1 MKFETPL
8 IKGTLVKR
16 YKRFMADVELE
27 DGSIVVAHCANSGS
41 MLSVNEPG
49 ADVWI
54 SPASNPDRKLKFT
67 WELIKIGDAMVGIN
81 TNHPNKLVAEAIEDG
96 TIKELSGYA
105 SLRREVKYGKNSRI
119 DILLEDDK
127 KPSCYVE
134 VKNVTMR
141 RDLSTGA
148 PADFPDSVTSRG
160 KKHLEELSDMVADG
174 YRAVMMYLVQR
185 DDADCFT
192 IAEDID
198 PEYAEALKKARKAGV
213 EVLCYDCAVT
223 PKSVNVRNA
232 LRINLD

>member
-16 YKRFMADVELE
+16 YKRFMADVELA
-27 DGSIVVAHCANSGS
+27 DGSVVTAHCANSGS

-49 ADVWI
+49 SDVWI

-67 WELIKIGDAMVGIN
+67 WELIKLGDAMVGIN
-81 TNHPNKLVAEAIEDG
+81 TVHPNKLVAEAIEDG

-119 DILLEDDK
+119 DILLEDDA

-141 RDLSTGA
+141 RDLKPGA
-148 PADFPDSVTSRG
+148 PADFPDGVTSRG
-160 KKHLEELSDMVADG
+160 KKHLEELTDMIKEG
-174 YRAVMMYLVQR
+174 HRAVMMYLVQR
-185 DDADCFT
+185 DDTENFT

-198 PEYAEALKKARKAGV
+198 PDYAEALRRALKSGL
-213 EVLCYDCAVT
+213 EVLCYDCAVSPEEIT
-223 PKSVNVRNA
+223 VNKPVA
-232 LRINLD
+232 FDFK